1 MFRCLRVCEYK
12 KMTNIKLPPNSL
24 PALSQDP
31 SGWPAD
37 NVSPERALNPK
48 MGPRFE
54 YGQINLFDKR
64 VFGIVFSRFYPSVTS
79 FRVAT
84 LPRQRGTLIRL
95 VLVENSPQSFTWVR
109 RFPSNSR
116 ISSLRRKSQ
125 RYFRQRETFCA
136 GQQCP
141 GGWSVGCPFNSRRIL
156 ICNADTNLQRP
167 EECNIWSRYYQQT
180 NSQFWCRH

>member
-1 MFRCLRVCEYK
+1 MCVSGPNKVRFQCFNAFWLKVWQTHWWTSGISLFRCLDVHTLVCEYK
-12 KMTNIKLPPNSL
+12 KMTNIMLPPNSL

-95 VLVENSPQSFTWVR
+95 VLVENSPQSFTWLR

-125 RYFRQRETFCA
+125 R
-136 GQQCP
+136 
-141 GGWSVGCPFNSRRIL
+141 
-156 ICNADTNLQRP
+156 
-167 EECNIWSRYYQQT
+167 
-180 NSQFWCRH
+180 